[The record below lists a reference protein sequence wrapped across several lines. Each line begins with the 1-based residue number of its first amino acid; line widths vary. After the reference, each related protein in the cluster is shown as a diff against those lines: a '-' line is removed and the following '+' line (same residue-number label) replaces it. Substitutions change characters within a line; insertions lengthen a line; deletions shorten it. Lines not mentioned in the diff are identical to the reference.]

1 MCNYTDDNTLYTYNR
16 DSHQVQEYLK
26 KFFEILENWFYDNY
40 MAFNPRKYEF
50 MGFGKTS
57 ESEVF
62 TYHEIQIKKATTKKL
77 LGVIID
83 EHLNFKEHI
92 EKYM

>member
-1 MCNYTDDNTLYTYNR
+1 
-16 DSHQVQEYLK
+16 
-26 KFFEILENWFYDNY
+26 
-40 MAFNPRKYEF
+40 MALNPRKYEF
-50 MGFGKTS
+50 MGFGKIS

-77 LGVIID
+77 LGIILD
-83 EHLNFKEHI
+83 EHLNFKERI